1 MDGIEKGDLEHMD
14 LEPPMPEEE
23 EEEENESSEEEEE
36 EEEMQS
42 SSKAKIAQEVF
53 IPGKHSLK
61 DGEEL
66 VRDERYDNNLRF
78 VSS

>member
-1 MDGIEKGDLEHMD
+1 MDRIEKDDLEHMD

-66 VRDERYDNNLRF
+66 VRDERYFENFEIILR
-78 VSS
+78 

>member
-1 MDGIEKGDLEHMD
+1 MDRIEKDDLEHMD

-66 VRDERYDNNLRF
+66 VRDERYFENCEIILR
-78 VSS
+78 